1 MSGQHVG
8 FDLIRRIHRDPHHN
22 QECGSTEIEGNMEL
36 VNQDLGQDA
45 HRRDVQ
51 RPEKSDPCEHPVD
64 VIRRVFPRPDPRLRI
79 GQSVT
84 ARVFT
89 GEEQDALVVP
99 AGALVNDA
107 GADVVY
113 VQTGGERFE
122 RRLVRVGLRDG
133 EHVAIEEGLAPGERV
148 VTRGAY
154 LVHLAAGAPAETG
167 HGHAH

>member
-1 MSGQHVG
+1 MAFGALV
-8 FDLIRRIHRDPHHN
+8 DP
-22 QECGSTEIEGNMEL
+22 ESRT
-36 VNQDLGQDA
+36 V
-45 HRRDVQ
+45 
-51 RPEKSDPCEHPVD
+51 PV
-64 VIRRVFPRPDPRLRI
+64 IFEFPRPDPRLRI

-89 GEEQDALVVP
+89 GEEQHALVVP

-113 VQTGGERFE
+113 VQIGGERFE
-122 RRLVRVGLRDG
+122 RRLVRAGLRDG
-133 EHVAIEEGLAPGERV
+133 EHVAIAEGLAAGERV

-154 LVHLAAGAPAETG
+154 LVHLAAGAPAEAG